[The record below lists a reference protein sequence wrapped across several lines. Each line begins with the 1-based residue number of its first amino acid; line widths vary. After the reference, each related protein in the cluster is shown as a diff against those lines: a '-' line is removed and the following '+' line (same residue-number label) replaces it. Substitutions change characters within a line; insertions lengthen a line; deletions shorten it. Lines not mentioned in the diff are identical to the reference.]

1 MNEGSPTPRHLFTMT
16 VLGHASL
23 IYGSI
28 NITYCIYKIQLLTSN
43 STKQSPMETGT
54 LCTFLSVYSKQTL
67 QVLLPRQNYS
77 KQCCHKLSPDK
88 LFSKQHTSRLQNY
101 AHRCY
106 RTFHNLIY
114 EMWDS
119 LCQASMTSNLPYLI
133 RTHEN
138 TKPPSQW
145 QPFPT
150 DIETEIKW
158 KLILWLTLALLEL
171 LHGQVLLRQE

>member
-1 MNEGSPTPRHLFTMT
+1 MNVGSPTPSHLLTMT
-16 VLGHASL
+16 ALRHASL
-23 IYGSI
+23 IYGNR
-28 NITYCIYKIQLLTSN
+28 NIMYCIYKIQLLTSN
-43 STKQSPMETGT
+43 STKQSPMEIGT
-54 LCTFLSVYSKQTL
+54 LCTFLSVHPKQTH

-77 KQCCHKLSPDK
+77 KQWCHKLSPDK

-106 RTFHNLIY
+106 MAFHNLIY
-114 EMWDS
+114 EMWCS
-119 LCQASMTSNLPYLI
+119 LCQASMTSNLPFLI

-145 QPFPT
+145 QPFAT

-158 KLILWLTLALLEL
+158 KLILRLTLALSEL